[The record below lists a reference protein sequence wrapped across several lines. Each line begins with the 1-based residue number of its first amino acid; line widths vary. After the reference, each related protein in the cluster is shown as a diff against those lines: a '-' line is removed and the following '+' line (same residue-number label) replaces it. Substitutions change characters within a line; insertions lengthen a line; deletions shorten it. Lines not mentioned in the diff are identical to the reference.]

1 MATNKPLQ
9 TILNDLPDNNAKE
22 ITPADVRQIAT
33 SSFSPQL
40 VLAAYQSRIF
50 TSPTNVP
57 AYAKTIYHCNYYN
70 PYFFAP
76 QSPTTADLN
85 QTDQIWQI
93 TNYGTGLTPGLGQT
107 AICKANP
114 IVGYETTGFATPTDG
129 VWEVDIDANGQL
141 INFKIISPAQGWL
154 SGSLPSNFPSVF
166 EQTGYLDINGNQTI
180 KVKFN
185 GPLRALTYAN
195 GDESTYEMTT
205 NPNSSDPSTTFPG
218 QGSQAAAN
226 FNSVNSSSNIAL
238 VLPFTGTTPL
248 YGIRVGQLSDT
259 GSGQTDFADNILMTK
274 RDADAC
280 TQFQIWRTPGGN
292 F

>member
-40 VLAAYQSRIF
+40 VLAAYQSKEF
-50 TSPTNVP
+50 TPLP
-57 AYAKTIYHCNYYN
+57 AYAKTVYGCNYYN

-76 QSPTTADLN
+76 QSNTTAGLN

-93 TNYGTGLTPGLGQT
+93 TNYGNGLTLGSGQT

-114 IVGYETTGFATPTDG
+114 IVGYTGFATPTDG

-180 KVKFN
+180 KVRFN
-185 GPLRALTYAN
+185 GPLRASTYAN
-195 GDESTYEMTT
+195 GFESTYEMTT
-205 NPNSSDPSTTFPG
+205 NPNSSDQSTAFPG
-218 QGSQAAAN
+218 QGNQDAAN
-226 FNSVNSSSNIAL
+226 FNSVNSSSSVSL
-238 VLPFTGTTPL
+238 VNPFAGAVPL
-248 YGIRVGQLSDT
+248 YGIRVGQLSDFNAQ
-259 GSGQTDFADNILMTK
+259 SVFADNILMTK
-274 RDADAC
+274 KDSDSAI
-280 TQFQIWRTPGGN
+280 QFQIWRTPGGN
-292 F
+292 L